1 MYEYL
6 KSLDKDSIEFVH
18 EAANAQFELDKLAI
32 ENEYEMAIRL
42 IDLSNKAVTESE
54 DEAAVDE
61 VPKSKRVK
69 FAEKIGSMQ
78 KALTSSIGKTLDSVG
93 KKVAGDDG
101 ADIKDYLDAKIGEIR
116 LEQDI
121 KRIQE
126 DVIKAAREGDQL
138 VQAISKG
145 LNIDDEKV
153 DNFIQKTKEVV
164 ENNTEAVI
172 TASAAATVYAAQ
184 VTIYDMNKKKLGED
198 GIYQQC
204 KTMEGQSKVN
214 KIKNAMANMFQ
225 KEDRIFSIFMT
236 KFGKLA
242 NK

>member
-6 KSLDKDSIEFVH
+6 KSLDKDSLEFVH
-18 EAANAQFELDKLAI
+18 ESAKEQFELDKLAI
-32 ENEYEMAIRL
+32 ENEYEMSIRL
-42 IDLSNKAVTESE
+42 IDLANKNVTESE
-54 DEAAVDE
+54 DVDE

-78 KALTSSIGKTLDSVG
+78 KALTSSIGKTLDAAG

-116 LEQDI
+116 LEQDLQ
-121 KRIQE
+121 KIQE
-126 DVIKAAREGDQL
+126 DVIKTAREGDQL
-138 VQAISKG
+138 VQSIAKG
-145 LNIDDEKV
+145 LNIDDVKV
-153 DNFIQKTKEVV
+153 DNFIQKTKDVV
-164 ENNTEAVI
+164 DNNTEAVI
-172 TASAAATVYAAQ
+172 TAAAAASVYAAQ
-184 VTIYDMNKKKLGED
+184 VSIYDMNKKKLGQD